1 MPSRPSRPQR
11 LRVWRGELKKTSG
24 GLMRDD
30 LVKNSKGKI
39 VSRRK
44 SKQAGEQNNLGVW
57 LRTKGDKF
65 GDKPSKQAVLKD
77 KPVAPKPKPKPIV
90 KPKPKPIVRVLKDKP
105 KPREPEPK
113 TYGAKKSK
121 DSSKL
126 TVHNILAKPV
136 PKESRSERLER
147 EQREFS
153 AAYREK
159 NRKLKEERIRKIK
172 ARRARGRR

>member
-77 KPVAPKPKPKPIV
+77 KPVAPKPKPKPKPKPIV

-136 PKESRSERLER
+136 PASSGSSPRRI
-147 EQREFS
+147 
-153 AAYREK
+153 EK
-159 NRKLKEERIRKIK
+159 RI
-172 ARRARGRR
+172 GN